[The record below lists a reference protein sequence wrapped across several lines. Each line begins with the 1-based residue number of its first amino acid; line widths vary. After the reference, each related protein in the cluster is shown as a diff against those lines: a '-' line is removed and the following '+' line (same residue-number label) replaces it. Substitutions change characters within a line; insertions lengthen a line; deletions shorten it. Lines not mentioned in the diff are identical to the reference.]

1 VNRLMIRV
9 LATLP
14 VLLVFLPFQASPGEG
29 GMPRPFRMRVVDGH
43 GEGIP
48 GVRVV
53 SDNGIVCHTRA
64 DGSIHWTER
73 SLMDRDV
80 RFRIEAAGGVR
91 TTATYH
97 VTSDGRTEI
106 ALPNKSASVDRPQRQ

>member
-1 VNRLMIRV
+1 MKSLAIRV
-9 LATLP
+9 LAAVP
-14 VLLVFLPFQASPGEG
+14 VLLVFLPFQASPDGMPHPFHMRIVDGQGEG
-29 GMPRPFRMRVVDGH
+29 V
-43 GEGIP
+43 P

-80 RFRIEAAGGVR
+80 RFRIEAAGLR
-91 TTATYH
+91 TTVRYH
-97 VTSDGRTEI
+97 VTSDGRAEI
-106 ALPNKSASVDRPQRQ
+106 PLRK

>member
-1 VNRLMIRV
+1 MNRLVIRV
-9 LATLP
+9 LAAVP
-14 VLLVFLPFQASPGEG
+14 VLLVFLPFQASPGES
-29 GMPRPFRMRVVDGH
+29 GMPHSFHMRIVDGR

-80 RFRIEAAGGVR
+80 RFRIEAADLR
-91 TTATYH
+91 TTVRYH

-106 ALPNKSASVDRPQRQ
+106 ALRK

>member
-1 VNRLMIRV
+1 MKILAVRV
-9 LATLP
+9 LAAVP
-14 VLLVFLPFQASPGEG
+14 VLLVFLPFQASRGEG
-29 GMPRPFRMRVVDGH
+29 GMPHPFHMRIVDGE
-43 GEGIP
+43 GEGVP

-80 RFRIEAAGGVR
+80 RFRIEAAGVR

-106 ALPNKSASVDRPQRQ
+106 ALPDKSPSIDRPQRQ